1 MAAGYTMTLPNE
13 DKSHYFKSKML
24 DEMTMM
30 LGGRAA
36 EALILGDVTTGA
48 SNDIER
54 ATNMARAMVVKYGMS
69 DVIGPVFH
77 GAQQEVF
84 LGKELVQSKACSEEV
99 AAQIDAEMSA
109 S

>member
-1 MAAGYTMTLPNE
+1 MAAGYTMTLPDE

-36 EALILGDVTTGA
+36 EALILGDITTGA

-54 ATNMARAMVVKYGMS
+54 ATSLARGMVVKYGMS
-69 DVIGPVFH
+69 DVIGPMAV
-77 GAQQEVF
+77 GEQGEEVF
-84 LGKELVQSKACSEEV
+84 IGREWGALPEFQ
-99 AAQIDAEMSA
+99 
-109 S
+109 